1 MWGPGANQGA
11 YDYSPFPGTSTR
23 QQQNLKDYDKA
34 YSKKASE
41 LRKSGYVVHGDNYF
55 KKVPDPNKPGGTKLE
70 KVGKVETGHTNKALT
85 KQEPGKKKTTPPVTP
100 ATGLDPNGS
109 NGGRGENRSGV
120 TPVNGSF
127 RTAVKQGPDGN
138 VTPSSGNAG
147 GAQSVDPDGSGYIAP
162 TGGSGDSGGSG
173 GSETR
178 MSVTGLTQYGKTL
191 GGLNQF
197 TKAFT
202 GGYEIAD
209 VSKAFKSEDLPTAYK
224 PGSNTVGYSEDT
236 KYDLPAGATPT
247 TLTRGSVG
255 KDSVI
260 PYTDKPTY
268 DSPVKTVGVLGGN
281 PENPQDGTSDKPDVA
296 DKIRAVRV
304 ARQTE
309 GVNGADFSNDYG
321 DEDSYVSP
329 MYANEKRNKIR
340 STFLD
345 HEGNSVQAIAAAN
358 AVAGYGKDSDGNA
371 RFNVGGKLVYA
382 KDGMEYKA
390 RNAAM
395 MGENPM
401 PYLEAPSTPDTQPD
415 QPAASE
421 ISPSSMSIG
430 ATDTKPDFSEKGG
443 TFPGGGTTIRQDPEK
458 YKETQQFLREKMG
471 SNFYGN

>member
-1 MWGPGANQGA
+1 MTYFP
-11 YDYSPFPGTSTR
+11 DYSTRNVQDMQRRGGARPTGGLPANYKKREAEAFRKAKLYEQTGITEGMPTATSKVDVKKEGPKGLIKAAAKDLYTKERLNNPKSRYTSAGQVEELITPGNYSTKNVQR
-23 QQQNLKDYDKA
+23 LQSAAGVGVSDDA
-34 YSKKASE
+34 
-41 LRKSGYVVHGDNYF
+41 GDANDGDAPLPEGP
-55 KKVPDPNKPGGTKLE
+55 K
-70 KVGKVETGHTNKALT
+70 
-85 KQEPGKKKTTPPVTP
+85 PPVTKKKE
-100 ATGLDPNGS
+100 S
-109 NGGRGENRSGV
+109 E
-120 TPVNGSF
+120 
-127 RTAVKQGPDGN
+127 
-138 VTPSSGNAG
+138 
-147 GAQSVDPDGSGYIAP
+147 
-162 TGGSGDSGGSG
+162 GSG
-173 GSETR
+173 GSESRT
-178 MSVTGLTQYGKTL
+178 SVTGLNQYGKTL

-197 TKAFT
+197 TKEFT

-209 VSKAFKSEDLPTAYK
+209 LSKAFKSEDLPTAYK

-236 KYDLPAGATPT
+236 KYDLPDGATPT

-255 KDSVI
+255 KDSII

-268 DSPVKTVGVLGGN
+268 DSPVKSVMGSLGGN
-281 PENPQDGTSDKPDVA
+281 PADPQDGTSDKPDVA
-296 DKIRAVRV
+296 DKIRQVRM
-304 ARQTE
+304 ARNE

-340 STFLD
+340 STFLNS
-345 HEGNSVQAIAAAN
+345 EGLSSVQAIAAAN

-371 RFNVGGKLVYA
+371 RFNVGGKLVNA

-401 PYLEAPSTPDTQPD
+401 QYLEAPATEDTKPD

-430 ATDTKPDFSEKGG
+430 ATDTKPDFGEQGG

-458 YKETQQFLREKMG
+458 YKETQDFLKEKMG

>member
-1 MWGPGANQGA
+1 MSKELYKIFPWAPKFLGVDPNASPEERDQNVRNVVQPRIRDASAGRQSYKPRPVRGP
-11 YDYSPFPGTSTR
+11 
-23 QQQNLKDYDKA
+23 LKGKNSA
-34 YSKKASE
+34 APAKPAE
-41 LRKSGYVVHGDNYF
+41 MPVVTGPNGEVL
-55 KKVPDPNKPGGTKLE
+55 KPDPNNPGFMLTPD
-70 KVGKVETGHTNKALT
+70 GKSVRGDLTGGEGPISEDTDTGYPTLS
-85 KQEPGKKKTTPPVTP
+85 TPTP
-100 ATGLDPNGS
+100 APTED
-109 NGGRGENRSGV
+109 GG
-120 TPVNGSF
+120 
-127 RTAVKQGPDGN
+127 
-138 VTPSSGNAG
+138 
-147 GAQSVDPDGSGYIAP
+147 
-162 TGGSGDSGGSG
+162 SGGSG

-178 MSVTGLTQYGKTL
+178 TSVTGLTQYGKTL

-197 TKAFT
+197 TKEFT

-296 DKIRAVRV
+296 DKIRQVRM
-304 ARQTE
+304 ARNE
-309 GVNGADFSNDYG
+309 GNARSFNGADFSNDYG

-345 HEGNSVQAIAAAN
+345 FDGPSVKAAVAAN